1 MKEWYSSVLQHY
13 TVEDVVGSYNYH
25 ELFPYETQLLYF
37 NGDLRRPVLDG
48 FGDKLAFDIGCGEGR
63 MIRRMSHVFKR
74 VDGADIAPQMVEAA
88 SQRCPGSNIYLTDG
102 TGCGAADS
110 DTYDFGYCTI
120 SLQHIASYDTRR
132 AILKD
137 LVRILKPTGK
147 ITLQM
152 LFSSDFPYVPRSN
165 SRAEISGQ
173 LVTVLPNNPGRHA
186 GYFENR
192 DNATGSNGACDCVI
206 GVKDLNAIH
215 EDFLTL
221 FNTCDFWYY
230 DVSVG
235 RYTQALSPLHPNSH
249 GGQDHWQTHMIFI
262 HCAGPKK

>member
-1 MKEWYSSVLQHY
+1 MTTVYADKMKEWYSSVLQHY

-74 VDGADIAPQMVEAA
+74 VDGADIAPQNGRGRL
-88 SQRCPGSNIYLTDG
+88 QRCPGSNIYLTDG
-102 TGCGAADS
+102 TGCGAANS

-137 LVRILKPTGK
+137 LVRIL
-147 ITLQM
+147 
-152 LFSSDFPYVPRSN
+152 SRWEDHASDAVFVGFPLCPSIEFKGGNLGPV
-165 SRAEISGQ
+165 
-173 LVTVLPNNPGRHA
+173 VTVLPTIPAGTPGISKIVTTPPVRMA
-186 GYFENR
+186 P
-192 DNATGSNGACDCVI
+192 ATA
-206 GVKDLNAIH
+206 
-215 EDFLTL
+215 
-221 FNTCDFWYY
+221 
-230 DVSVG
+230 
-235 RYTQALSPLHPNSH
+235 
-249 GGQDHWQTHMIFI
+249 
-262 HCAGPKK
+262 